1 LSGTW
6 NATTST
12 CIISRL
18 ILGADDSLTVD
29 NSVFPNISLTIT
41 DHINNDGT
49 ITNSGIINIKNSGT
63 IDNWGKIINNQKG
76 TITNSGILII
86 NELGTIIN
94 SGNIVNYATM
104 IHNIGSTITNSGIL
118 KNMCGGTF
126 SSSGDFIGN
135 PVDSI
140 SCTATS
146 KTSVVPEFPLA
157 LPVLVISMT
166 SLIIF
171 YRMKSAF

>member
-1 LSGTW
+1 
-6 NATTST
+6 
-12 CIISRL
+12 
-18 ILGADDSLTVD
+18 
-29 NSVFPNISLTIT
+29 
-41 DHINNDGT
+41 
-49 ITNSGIINIKNSGT
+49 
-63 IDNWGKIINNQKG
+63 
-76 TITNSGILII
+76 
-86 NELGTIIN
+86 
-94 SGNIVNYATM
+94 
-104 IHNIGSTITNSGIL
+104 TNSGIL

-140 SCTATS
+140 SCTTTS